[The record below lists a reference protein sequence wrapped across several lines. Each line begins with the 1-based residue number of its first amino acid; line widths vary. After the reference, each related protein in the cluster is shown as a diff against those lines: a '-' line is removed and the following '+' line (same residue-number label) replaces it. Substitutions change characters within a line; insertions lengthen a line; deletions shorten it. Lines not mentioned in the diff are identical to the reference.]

1 MTQPGGGVGVRAG
14 VAERMRVWMLQEA
27 REVRSAAE
35 RLEGDGPDAA
45 FGLLAGCTRL
55 VAVTGIGT
63 SGLVAAKLAA
73 TFTSSGTAAVFLHA
87 GDALHGGLG
96 LVGET
101 DVAIAVSKSGRTAE
115 TLLVVDALR
124 CAGVSVIALTGAPDS
139 PLAEAADAVLDAS
152 VTAEACPLGV
162 SATASSTVALTMGH
176 ALAMALAARRG
187 WSLRDLARAHPA
199 GALGR
204 ATREER

>member
-1 MTQPGGGVGVRAG
+1 MYTACGGHGYRNVGTGGGQACGHLHFFRY
-14 VAERMRVWMLQEA
+14 
-27 REVRSAAE
+27 
-35 RLEGDGPDAA
+35 P
-45 FGLLAGCTRL
+45 
-55 VAVTGIGT
+55 
-63 SGLVAAKLAA
+63 
-73 TFTSSGTAAVFLHA
+73 AVFLHA

-96 LVGET
+96 IVGET

-115 TLLVVDALR
+115 TLQVVDALA
-124 CAGVSVIALTGAPDS
+124 CACVPVIALTGTPDS

-176 ALAMALAARRG
+176 ALAMALAAQRG